1 MQQFTNVLDLAAEFD
16 CSRDDINNALKR
28 FVAPELVPPA
38 AVGQT
43 RTMRREQAVLV
54 GFAIAARAAGFSPEV
69 IQTLTRDYCVQLEKP
84 DGAFAILND
93 RGGCEVLRKRSLENI
108 ASADLLGP
116 WAQAGYL
123 WVRVIN
129 LEVINKK
136 VDAAVKRTT
145 ARFDVAPATVGGWR

>member
-1 MQQFTNVLDLAAEFD
+1 MQQFTNVLDLAAQFN

-28 FVAPELVPPA
+28 FLAPELVPPA
-38 AVGQT
+38 AAGQT
-43 RTMRREQAVLV
+43 RTMRRDQAVLV

-93 RGGCEVLRKRSLENI
+93 KGGCEVLRKRSLEKI

-116 WAQAGYL
+116 WSQAGYL

-136 VDAAVKRTT
+136 VDAAVKRTM
-145 ARFDVAPATVGGWR
+145 ARFNSPPATVGGWK